1 MKNIK
6 ELGLELIE
14 LENQVLLV
22 QDKRPETGKIAVMI
36 DKSSFIYG
44 KYEVHKESHDRSF
57 QWGTLIASTKPLEGL
72 PLLVI
77 EDEAKK
83 QALKVFPVSM
93 DTRNNITKDLNA
105 IERTSFIK
113 GYNKAKKTY
122 KYTEEDICKFVEW
135 MNLHYR
141 TLEHTISFKGVEGTK
156 ELLTLWLKQNKKELH
171 VDVELKETKS
181 SVFRENDN
189 APFGKYQIKTTDN
202 KIKAVWK

>member
-83 QALKVFPVSM
+83 QVLKVFPVSM

-113 GYNKAKKTY
+113 GYNKAKKHTNIPRR
-122 KYTEEDICKFVEW
+122 TFV
-135 MNLHYR
+135 NL
-141 TLEHTISFKGVEGTK
+141 
-156 ELLTLWLKQNKKELH
+156 
-171 VDVELKETKS
+171 
-181 SVFRENDN
+181 
-189 APFGKYQIKTTDN
+189 
-202 KIKAVWK
+202 